1 MTEADTIVTCGQCE
15 KVLDEP
21 SRIPID
27 KRVPCPD
34 CGSTSRH
41 FKVEIADRIW
51 RAQYVILLD
60 TAKQLHTQGYHA
72 ASIVTAQTASEVC
85 TELVLTDALRAK
97 SIEYLADPIGQMIS
111 NYSLH
116 NSRVRNLYVAVTGDR
131 IQDETFWQSFK
142 EHATRRNEIVH
153 RGRQA
158 SAQEAADSIMAVESV
173 IHQLLDNRP
182 G

>member
-1 MTEADTIVTCGQCE
+1 MTEAGVIVTCEQCE

-21 SRIPID
+21 SSLPID
-27 KRVPCPD
+27 MRAPCPN

-41 FKVEIADRIW
+41 FKVEIAEIW
-51 RAQYVILLD
+51 RVQYLVLLN

-85 TELVLTDALRAK
+85 TQLVLTETLRAK
-97 SIEYLADPIGQMIS
+97 SIEYLADPIGKMIS
-111 NYSLH
+111 NYNLA
-116 NSRVRNLYVAVTGDR
+116 NPRVRDLYVAVTGDR
-131 IQDETFWQSFK
+131 IQDEKFWQSFK
-142 EHATRRNEIVH
+142 EHAARRHKIVH

-158 SAQEAADSIMAVESV
+158 STQEAADSIMAVESV
-173 IHQLLDNRP
+173 IQHLLDNRP